1 MQNPYNT
8 INDALKQLY
17 TYASDI
23 NDWMIIKKELLKILP
38 SELRKNFSTRD
49 PLTKEQKINAFD
61 IQIAK
66 IWSDMINKPVVFKN
80 EIISTK

>member
-1 MQNPYNT
+1 
-8 INDALKQLY
+8 
-17 TYASDI
+17 
-23 NDWMIIKKELLKILP
+23 MIIKKELLKILP